1 MSQSGQDFGAND
13 WLVEEMYERYQSDPT
28 SVPSEWVTY
37 FQNNPQAGS
46 ATQTPVA
53 PTSAPGA
60 GTPPT
65 PKPVTPPNIS
75 MPGTPA
81 PVPVQQAPVTPA
93 APAAPAAPAPVQQA
107 PVTPAA
113 PVAPAQPVQT
123 QPVVRNVATTPAT
136 PADPIAKPIPTLVTP
151 SASKLEP
158 IRGVSARVVQS
169 MEASLTVPTATSVR
183 AIPAK
188 LMIDN
193 RIVINNHL
201 KRGRGGKVSF
211 THIIAYAMIKALRA
225 MPEMNAFYGEL
236 DGKPALG
243 TPDHINLGIAIDLA
257 KPDGSRQLL
266 VPSIKGCEALEFGQ
280 FWVAY
285 EEIVKK
291 ARGGTLTVEDYAG
304 TTVSLTNPGT
314 IGTIHSVPRLVQ
326 NQGLIIGVG
335 AMDYPAEF
343 QGASEETLAR
353 MAISKVITLTSTYD
367 HRVIQGAQSG
377 DFLRRIHELLLGA
390 DGFYDEIF
398 TALRI
403 PYEPIR
409 WAPDFAVTKDEE
421 IDKTA
426 RVQQLIHAYRTWG
439 HLMADI
445 DPLVYMQRN
454 HPDLDVRTHGLT
466 LWDLDREF
474 ATGGFGGKTFLP
486 LRKIL
491 GILRDAYCR
500 SVGIEYMHISSPAE
514 RKWVQEKVE
523 GVSGI
528 PAREEQLRILRKLN
542 SAEAFESFLQ
552 TKFVGQKRFSLE
564 GGESVIPLTDAI
576 VSAAAESGL
585 DEVCIGMPHR
595 GRLNMLANIA
605 GKSVGQ
611 IFQEFQGHYAENQVH
626 GSGDVKYHLGTEG
639 IFTAESGATTKIY
652 LAANPSHLEAVNPVL
667 EGIVRAKQDRLNTKG
682 SYTVLPILLH
692 GDASFAGQG
701 VNAETLQLSQLPG
714 YRTGGTI
721 HIVVNNQV
729 GFTTSPHSSRTS
741 RYSTD
746 VAKLIEAPVFH
757 VNGDD
762 PEACVR
768 VARLAFEY
776 RQEFNKDVVI
786 DMVCYRRRGH
796 NEGDEPSF
804 TQPLMY
810 KLIDAKRTTRTLY
823 TDALVG
829 RGDITPAEAEEI
841 ARDYQAQL
849 EEVFASVANYEEH
862 SDPNFVVP
870 AVPNAED
877 VPTFISEQLIREIAA
892 TQVAIPE
899 GFNIHPKLLPQLQ
912 KRAES
917 INDGTIDWSTGEML
931 AFGSLLKEGRPV
943 RLAGQDSRRGTFS
956 NRHAVIIDKENGNEW
971 TPLRSLISDAN
982 QFFVIDSLLSE
993 YAAMGF
999 EYGYSVVREEA
1010 LVLWEGQFGDFANGA
1025 QTVVDEFISS
1035 ALQKWGERSSVV
1047 LLLPHGYEGQG
1058 PDHSSARI
1066 ERFLAL
1072 CAEKN
1077 MTVAQPSTPASYFHL
1092 LRFHAANP
1100 KRRPMVVFTPK
1111 SMLRL
1116 KAAASSISDFTSG
1129 TFLPVIGDTTVN
1141 NASRLIFCSGKIYH
1155 DLVAERNRLNDSSTA
1170 IVRVERLYPLPIAQ
1184 MEVEAKKHPNANLLW
1199 VQDEPA
1205 NQGAWP
1211 HVALS
1216 TTESIGGT
1224 GVDSRVL
1231 RRISRRASAS
1241 PATGSHH
1248 LHEDEAKALMDE
1260 AFTR

>member
-1 MSQSGQDFGAND
+1 
-13 WLVEEMYERYQSDPT
+13 MYERYQIDPS
-28 SVPSEWVTY
+28 SVPAEWVTY
-37 FQNNPQAGS
+37 FQNNPQAAATS
-46 ATQTPVA
+46 APASQ
-53 PTSAPGA
+53 SAPGA
-60 GTPPT
+60 GVPPT

-75 MPGTPA
+75 MQNSAPVATPVAAAPVATPA
-81 PVPVQQAPVTPA
+81 PIAAAPVATPA
-93 APAAPAAPAPVQQA
+93 PIA
-107 PVTPAA
+107 AA
-113 PVAPAQPVQT
+113 PVAPAPVQSQPVL
-123 QPVVRNVATTPAT
+123 REVAATPAT
-136 PADPIAKPIPTLVTP
+136 PAQAVVKPAPTLATP
-151 SASKLEP
+151 GAATMEP
-158 IRGVSARVVQS
+158 LRGVAGRVVQS

-183 AIPAK
+183 AVPAK

-201 KRGRGGKVSF
+201 TRGRGGKVSF
-211 THIIAYAMIKALRA
+211 THLIAYAMIKSIKA
-225 MPEMNAFYGEL
+225 MPEMNAFFGEL

-243 TPDHINLGIAIDLA
+243 RPEHINLGIAIDLA
-257 KPDGSRQLL
+257 KPDGTRQLL
-266 VPSIKGCEALEFGQ
+266 VPSIKGCEEMDFGQ

-285 EEIVKK
+285 EEVVKK
-291 ARGGTLTVEDYAG
+291 ARTGTLTVEDYAG

-314 IGTIHSVPRLVQ
+314 IGTVHSVPRLVQ
-326 NQGLIIGVG
+326 GQGLIMGVG

-343 QGASEETLAR
+343 HGASESTLAR
-353 MAISKVITLTSTYD
+353 MAISKVLTLTSTYD

-377 DFLRRIHELLLGA
+377 DFLRRINELLLGA
-390 DGFYDEIF
+390 EGFYDEIF

-409 WAPDFAVTKDEE
+409 WAADFEVTKDSE

-426 RVQQLIHAYRTWG
+426 RVQQLIASYRTWG
-439 HLMADI
+439 HLMADT
-445 DPLVYMQRN
+445 DPLVYRQRT
-454 HPDLDVRTHGLT
+454 HPDLDVQTHGLT

-474 ATGGFGGKTFLP
+474 ATGGFGGKPFLP

-491 GILRDAYCR
+491 GLLRDSYCR
-500 SVGIEYMHISSPAE
+500 SIGTEYMHISEPEE
-514 RKWVQEKVE
+514 RAWFQENLEKKFEKVD
-523 GVSGI
+523 
-528 PAREEQLRILRKLN
+528 REEQLRILRKLN
-542 SAEAFESFLQ
+542 SAEAFETFLQ

-564 GGESVIPLTDAI
+564 GGEAVIPLADAI
-576 VSAAAESGL
+576 ISAAAERGL

-605 GKSVGQ
+605 GKSHGQ

-639 IFTAESGATTKIY
+639 VFTAASGATTKIY

-682 SYTVLPILLH
+682 AYSVLPILLH

-701 VNAETLQLSQLPG
+701 VNMEVLQLSGLAG

-721 HIVVNNQV
+721 HIVINNQV
-729 GFTTSPHSSRTS
+729 GFTTSPHASRTS

-768 VARLAFEY
+768 VAHLAFEY
-776 RQEFNKDVVI
+776 RQKFNKDVVI

-810 KLIDAKRTTRTLY
+810 KLINEKRTTRTLY
-823 TDALVG
+823 SEALVG
-829 RGDITPAEAEEI
+829 RGDITPEEAQQVQAE
-841 ARDYQAQL
+841 YQAEL
-849 EEVFASVANYEEH
+849 EAVFASVANHEPEH
-862 SDPNFVVP
+862 DPNFKAPVAP
-870 AVPNAED
+870 AADAIQTAITE
-877 VPTFISEQLIREIAA
+877 SLAREIAA
-892 TQVAIPE
+892 TQIATPE
-899 GFNIHPKLLPQLQ
+899 GFNLHPKMAPQLA
-912 KRAES
+912 KRPEML
-917 INDGTIDWSTGEML
+917 NDGTIDWSMGELL
-931 AFGSLLKEGRPV
+931 AFGSILKDGNPI

-956 NRHAVIIDKENGNEW
+956 NRHAVIVDSENANEW
-971 TPLRSLISDAN
+971 TPLRSMISDEN
-982 QFFVIDSLLSE
+982 QFFVVDSLLSE

-999 EYGYSVVREEA
+999 EYGYSVVRPEA
-1010 LVLWEGQFGDFANGA
+1010 LVMWEGQFGDFSNGA

-1066 ERFLAL
+1066 ERYLQL
-1072 CAEKN
+1072 CAENN
-1077 MTVAQPSTPASYFHL
+1077 MTVAQPSSPASYFHL
-1092 LRFHAANP
+1092 LRWHVANP
-1100 KRRPMVVFTPK
+1100 TRRPMIVFTPK

-1116 KAAASSISDFTSG
+1116 KAAASQLSDFTSG
-1129 TFLPVIGDTTVN
+1129 TFRPVIGDEKVT
-1141 NASRLIFCSGKIYH
+1141 NATRLIFCSGKLYH
-1155 DLVAERNRLNDSSTA
+1155 DLVAEREKLGENTTA
-1170 IVRVERLYPLPIAQ
+1170 IVRVELLYPLPIDA
-1184 MEVEAKKHPNANLLW
+1184 MREEAAKHPNATLLW

-1205 NQGAWP
+1205 NQGPWP
-1211 HVALS
+1211 HIALRTS
-1216 TTESIGGT
+1216 EALGGHAIA
-1224 GVDSRVL
+1224 DRVF
-1231 RRISRRASAS
+1231 RRVSRRSTAS
-1241 PATGSHH
+1241 PATGNHH
-1248 LHEDEAKALMDE
+1248 LHEEELKALLQE